1 MHAQRP
7 GPLTSFKAGGGGF
20 MIKESQAG
28 RKPDQREQ
36 PALLKRYRLARERK
50 NYSQYALDNYP
61 SLTDG
66 SRQPGGEEASGES
79 LDELQEHGTPR
90 G

>member
-1 MHAQRP
+1 MIISSEGTQRP

-28 RKPDQREQ
+28 RTTDPTEQ
-36 PALLKRYRLARERK
+36 PALLKRCRPARERK
-50 NYSQYALDNYP
+50 NHSQYALDNYP

-66 SRQPGGEEASGES
+66 SRQPGG
-79 LDELQEHGTPR
+79 
-90 G
+90 